1 MRTTNGLRCLVLL
14 SLASFGSVRT
24 GSRAGVVKSDGS
36 EDYWTAG
43 LRARLSEAHQL
54 LVESKYLEATAVYET
69 ACSDAV
75 AAGKSEWAGRCFNNL
90 GASYFATF
98 RYGEAVRAFLEA
110 RTMAEATHDWASLGA
125 LNTNISAIY
134 LEMGDLDAAV
144 LAAQRGADVSARQ
157 GFPGERSKALLQLG
171 LLRARQGR
179 MDDAS
184 MLVADSI
191 HLADQQGDLPA
202 VARAWDRLGDE
213 FLKQGQ
219 LVQADRALTEGFR
232 LRQMHGLRNRDSS
245 YLNLGKLRL
254 AQGDPFSATILLDQ
268 AVKRQR
274 LPDSLIPAWNIFQ
287 ARGRARQAQ
296 GRLQEAFEDFG
307 AALDL
312 ARQWSLEVVP
322 ADAKRVSSEAGLEQI
337 YSSYIDAGNS
347 LYFVSRRSEV
357 ARATFQAAEENRAAT
372 LQALLT
378 APGDWRRG
386 FTPEYWAELAQLR
399 ASEVALLHEDSP
411 AVRERITKQRAR
423 VVEMEGAAGAHPL
436 LPRANLLAKTQRA
449 LAADAAFLSFHM
461 GDGASYLWAVTR
473 SSFSVYRLPPK
484 SRLSAAIA
492 AFSSAVESGD
502 AMALPLGA
510 DLYRTLFG
518 AVAAVV
524 GGKQFWILALD
535 ERLFA
540 VPFAAL
546 VIGGE
551 TGQPIYLAE
560 RHVLQISTGARM
572 FASAAREPWA
582 QSVAGPFLGIGD
594 AVYNTADAR
603 WNSSPQSQA
612 SDLQLARLVASRK
625 EIESCGLVW
634 ARHGAPLVLLEGV
647 NASRS
652 RFNESLRQSPG
663 VIHFATHFLES
674 AQPAH
679 ASMIALSLA
688 ADRQPEF
695 LSSLD
700 LARARVN
707 AGLVVMS
714 GCSSGR
720 GEALP
725 GAGLMGLTH
734 AWIGAG
740 ARAVAASHWSTPDD
754 NGILFKC
761 FYEHFLSQPEAGPA
775 MALRKAQMDM
785 MQSRSWRS
793 QARYWAA
800 FYLTG
805 NS

>member
-1 MRTTNGLRCLVLL
+1 VLL

-24 GSRAGVVKSDGS
+24 GVVKPAGS
-36 EDYWTAG
+36 ENYWTAG
-43 LRARLSEAHQL
+43 LRARLNEAHQL
-54 LVESKYLEATAVYET
+54 LVDSNYQEATAVYES
-69 ACSDAV
+69 ACRDSV
-75 AAGKSEWAGRCFNNL
+75 AAGQGEWAGMCFNNL
-90 GASYFATF
+90 GACYFATF
-98 RYGEAVRAFLEA
+98 RYGEAIRAFLEA
-110 RTMAEATHDWASLGA
+110 RAIAVAIHDWASLGA
-125 LNTNISAIY
+125 LNTNISGIY

-144 LAAQRGADVSARQ
+144 LAAQQGAEVSARQ
-157 GFPGERSKALLQLG
+157 GFPAERSKALLQLG

-179 MDDAS
+179 MEDAS
-184 MLVADSI
+184 TLVADSI
-191 HLADQQGDLPA
+191 RLADQQGDLPA
-202 VARAWDRLGDE
+202 VARAWDRMGDE

-219 LVQADRALTEGFR
+219 LEQADRALTEGFR

-254 AQGDPFSATILLDQ
+254 AQGDPLSATILLDQ

-296 GRLQEAFEDFG
+296 GQLQEAFEDFG
-307 AALDL
+307 AALNL
-312 ARQWSLEVVP
+312 ARQWRLEVVA
-322 ADAKRVSSEAGLEQI
+322 ADAKRASSEAGLEQI

-347 LYFVSRRSEV
+347 LYFVSRRNDV

-386 FTPEYWAELAQLR
+386 FTLEYWEELAQLR

-411 AVRERITKQRAR
+411 AGRERITRQRAR
-423 VVEMEGAAGAHPL
+423 VVEMEGVAGAQPL
-436 LPRANLLAKTQRA
+436 PPRANLLAKTQRA
-449 LAADAAFLSFHM
+449 LAPDAAFLSFHM

-473 SSFSVYRLPPK
+473 ASFSVYRLPSK
-484 SRLSAAIA
+484 SRLSSAIT
-492 AFSSAVESGD
+492 AFATAVEAGD
-502 AMALPLGA
+502 ATALPLGA
-510 DLYRTLFG
+510 ELYRTLFG
-518 AVAAVV
+518 AVGAVV
-524 GGKQFWILALD
+524 GGKQRWILALD

-546 VIGGE
+546 VIGGAP
-551 TGQPIYLAE
+551 GQPIYLAE
-560 RHVLQISTGARM
+560 RHVLQISTGART
-572 FASAAREPWA
+572 FASAVREPWA
-582 QSVAGPFLGIGD
+582 QSIAGPFLGIGD

-603 WNSSPQSQA
+603 WKSSPRSEA
-612 SDLQLARLVASRK
+612 GDWQLPRLVASRE

-647 NASRS
+647 NASRA

-663 VIHFATHFLES
+663 VIHFATHFLEG
-674 AQPAH
+674 AQTSHP
-679 ASMIALSLA
+679 SMIALSLA
-688 ADRQPEF
+688 PNQQPET

-720 GEALP
+720 GETSP

-734 AWIGAG
+734 AWMGAG

-754 NGILFKC
+754 NGILFKL
-761 FYEHFLSQPEAGPA
+761 FYEHFLRAPDAGPA

-785 MQSRSWRS
+785 MQSKGWRA